1 MSRTPGIVGR
11 TIRLN
16 RENWTVIGVLPAGFE
31 HVGGAYRSPLQGE
44 SVALWWPVSLD
55 LPDQGMYQWHFMNA
69 VARLKRGISLQQA
82 QHEIDRLAED
92 HQKRYPDGH
101 SGWRSR
107 VTPLEEEVVG
117 GSRQTVLLLVA
128 AGGLVLLIACA
139 NIAGL
144 CVARGLARR
153 REVAIRQALGAR
165 SGRLVRA
172 LIAENLLL
180 GAAGG
185 MAGLALAAAGMPL
198 LRTML
203 PSDFPRLHAVHFSIA
218 VAGFALLS
226 AVATAVVAG
235 LLPALRQTR
244 LDPREALQ
252 EEPRGASAGRAARR
266 LRALLVAGEIAMA
279 ALLCVATLLLARSAR
294 LLGERDHGFEGSNV
308 LTFNVAPPGTAY
320 NTPEAS
326 AQLYAELTRRWQ
338 QLPSVQSA
346 GFATNLP
353 WTGYDENSGFGIVG
367 RENTPTAEGQ
377 GRYQAAT
384 PGYFEALRIPL
395 LQGRRFD
402 DRDYRESP
410 PVVLIN
416 ESLAQR
422 YFPGENPVGQVL
434 NMWGARRQIVGVVA
448 DIRDRPSDPLAQ
460 PAYWFPMSQQPF
472 GQVRAVLRASAD
484 PLAMA
489 PAAAAVLRA
498 VDPELP
504 MSEIRPMTAIVDAA
518 LAERRFAL
526 WLFEAFAVLAL
537 ALAAV
542 GIYGLLAYLVEQRRK
557 ELGIRM
563 ALGASRAAII
573 RMVLGDGVRLC
584 AAGVV
589 AGLLLV
595 PIAGRGLGSFLYG
608 VRATDFLS
616 LLTASLLILMVVLAA
631 SFVPAWAAARCH
643 PMSALRE
650 E

>member
-1 MSRTPGIVGR
+1 
-11 TIRLN
+11 
-16 RENWTVIGVLPAGFE
+16 
-31 HVGGAYRSPLQGE
+31 
-44 SVALWWPVSLD
+44 
-55 LPDQGMYQWHFMNA
+55 MNA
-69 VARLKRGISLQQA
+69 IARLKPGVTVQQA
-82 QHEIDRLAED
+82 QHDVNRLMED
-92 HQKRYPDGH
+92 HQKRYPEGH
-101 SGWRSR
+101 SGWSGR

-117 GSRQTVLLLVA
+117 GSRQTVLLLIA

-139 NIAGL
+139 NITGL

-165 SGRLVRA
+165 SGRLARA

-185 MAGLALAAAGMPL
+185 VAGLALAAAGMPL
-198 LRTML
+198 LKTML
-203 PSDFPRLHAVHFSIA
+203 PADFPRLHAIHLSAA
-218 VAGFALLS
+218 VSTFALLS
-226 AVATAVVAG
+226 AVLTAVVAG

-266 LRALLVAGEIAMA
+266 LRSLLVAGEIAMA
-279 ALLCVATLLLARSAR
+279 ALLCVATLLLARSAH
-294 LLGERDHGFEGSNV
+294 LLGGRDHGFEGSNV
-308 LTFNVAPPGTAY
+308 LTFSISPPGTAY
-320 NTPEAS
+320 KNGEAR
-326 AQLYAELTRRWQ
+326 AQLYAELARRWR
-338 QLPSVQSA
+338 QLPGVQSA
-346 GFATNLP
+346 GIATNIP
-353 WTGYDENSGFGIVG
+353 WTGYDDNSGFAIVG
-367 RENTPTAEGQ
+367 RENTPNAEGQ

-395 LQGRRFD
+395 IRGRRFD
-402 DRDYRESP
+402 DRDQRESP

-416 ESLAQR
+416 ESLARR
-422 YFPGENPVGQVL
+422 YFPGEDPLGQIL
-434 NMWGARRQIVGVVA
+434 DLWGARRQIIGVVA
-448 DIRDRPSDPLAQ
+448 DIRDRPSDPLAE
-460 PAYWFPMSQQPF
+460 PAYWFPMSQVSF
-472 GQVRAVLRASAD
+472 DRVCAVLRTSAD

-489 PAAAAVLRA
+489 PAAAGVVRA
-498 VDPELP
+498 VDAELP
-504 MSEIRPMTAIVDAA
+504 MSDIRPMDAIVAAA

-557 ELGIRM
+557 ELGIRI

-589 AGLLLV
+589 AGLALV

-608 VRATDFLS
+608 VRATDSLS

-643 PMSALRE
+643 PMSALRDE
-650 E
+650 